1 MDNIIE
7 LYPAHDE
14 QEAAIKIERTEAFYG
29 IARELSDHLYALPL
43 TQPQNDRLV
52 ALMIRQV
59 ETAEQ
64 GAFHHGI
71 RIGAEFARSRPGT
84 KIAGRTSPLPLTHN
98 PVILGICLRK

>member
-1 MDNIIE
+1 MDNVIE
-7 LYPAHDE
+7 LYPDNDT
-14 QEAAIKIERTEAFYG
+14 QDITIQIERTKEFYRT
-29 IARELSDHLYALPL
+29 ARELNDYLYALPL

-71 RIGAEFARSRPGT
+71 RIGAEFARSHDREQ
-84 KIAGRTSPLPLTHN
+84 K
-98 PVILGICLRK
+98 